1 MENRKFRFSN
11 EEDLVIIRNVEQ
23 YPDNIK
29 IALQKAVEELN
40 TEPYLSQREG
50 KERSFQTTSSR
61 YYISL
66 KKSDHKILFTGSV
79 KGFTNNTKNTQ
90 VNRDTGLFPEN
101 RTLNKVEW
109 VTKIILSL
117 TNEEKDFIVNF
128 FKNVSQFNKKKK

>member
-66 KKSDHKILFTGSV
+66 KK
-79 KGFTNNTKNTQ
+79 
-90 VNRDTGLFPEN
+90 
-101 RTLNKVEW
+101 
-109 VTKIILSL
+109 
-117 TNEEKDFIVNF
+117 
-128 FKNVSQFNKKKK
+128 